1 MIYLLAVSLIP
12 LIGMIIGAYMVWRE
26 DDNTY

>member
-1 MIYLLAVSLIP
+1 MIYLLTVP
-12 LIGMIIGAYMVWRE
+12 LVGMIIGAYLVWKEEE